1 MLHFPSPDIGM
12 FGRRQRHARGH
23 RIPVSVVA
31 GPGGAPVD
39 RETAVVV
46 DDFGT
51 DEVLLPEIG
60 CRCCTVRAKLQIAL
74 RRLLAQRWQGRHFSR
89 VVIQTSGDLGAI
101 RRTFATEHALGS
113 DFYLDE
119 GPDVDLQAEGGARF
133 TLTEHTPLSWGA
145 FSRFMA
151 TLLALRGADVLHV
164 KGLLNI
170 AGCRGPVVVRF
181 VQHLI
186 LAPVELQA
194 WPDDGRSSRVEFITQ
209 SIEEKM
215 VRNLFDSIRALAPPQ
230 QTQTSS

>member
-23 RIPVSVVA
+23 RIPVTVVA
-31 GPGGAPVD
+31 GSAGAPMD

-60 CRCCTVRAKLQIAL
+60 CRCCTVRVKLQVAL
-74 RRLLAQRWQGRHFSR
+74 RHLLAARGQRHFTC
-89 VVIQTSGDLGAI
+89 VAIETSQDLAPI
-101 RRTFATEHALGS
+101 LRTFATERALGAE
-113 DFYLDE
+113 FYVQSAPPLT
-119 GPDVDLQAEGGARF
+119 GNSF
-133 TLTEHTPLSWGA
+133 TLTDDTPLSWDA

-170 AGCRGPVVVRF
+170 AGCRGPVAVHCM
-181 VQHLI
+181 QHLALPPI
-186 LAPVELQA
+186 ELQA
-194 WPDDGRSSRVEFITQ
+194 WPDDGRTSRLEVVTRNVT
-209 SIEEKM
+209 EKS
-215 VRNLFDSIRALAPPQ
+215 VRDLFDAVRALA
-230 QTQTSS
+230 